1 MKGSRFFV
9 PIVAIAIVVLVSAC
23 SGAATTASTAAKSA
37 PAASTS
43 APAAGVSTPAA
54 STNSSPASTS
64 VPGAGGSAPAA
75 TGPAKTLRLAHGQ
88 TTTDPLDQ
96 GVLAMAKDL
105 EQRSGG
111 SLKIQDF
118 PNNQLGQVAATV
130 QGTQSGSIDL
140 VVTGNSYYSGIVP
153 DTQVLEL
160 PFLFKD
166 YNTAHAALDGPVGN
180 ALAAKFDGTGLKLL
194 GWWELGFRDLTNSKH
209 PVKSPADLSGLK
221 IRTLPSPIQLALW
234 KDLGAQPT
242 PIDFSE
248 LYLALSQGTVDAQ
261 ENPVTII
268 LSSKFY
274 EVQKYLT
281 LTHHVY
287 SAAPLLVSQQTWNA
301 LSDSQRTALQ
311 AAAKAGTDYERKLV
325 ESGSDDALN
334 QLKQHGMQVVS
345 DPDIAAFRDKAQPVY
360 QDFRQKYGGTYLD
373 QLLK

>member
-9 PIVAIAIVVLVSAC
+9 PIVAIAMVLLVSAC
-23 SGAATTASTAAKSA
+23 GGAATTTSTASTSA

-43 APAAGVSTPAA
+43 APAARATVPAA
-54 STNSSPASTS
+54 ST
-64 VPGAGGSAPAA
+64 SAPATGGSTSA
-75 TGPAKTLRLAHGQ
+75 AAGPAKTLRLAHGQ
-88 TTTDPLDQ
+88 TTTDPVDKA
-96 GVLAMAKDL
+96 VLYMAKDL
-105 EQRSGG
+105 EQKSGG

-118 PNNQLGQVAATV
+118 PNNQLGQAAAQV
-130 QGTQSGSIDL
+130 QGGQSGSIDL
-140 VVTGNSYYSGIVP
+140 VIEGNSYFSGIVP

-166 YNTAHAALDGPVGN
+166 YNAAHAALDGPVGN
-180 ALAAKFDGTGLKLL
+180 TLAAKFDGSGLKLL
-194 GWWELGFRDLTNSKH
+194 GWWELGFRDLTNGKH
-209 PVKSPADLSGLK
+209 PVKSPADLSGMR
-221 IRTLPSPIQLALW
+221 IRTLPSPIQVALW

-287 SAAPLLVSQQTWNA
+287 SAAPLVVSQQTWDG

-311 AAAKAGTDYERKLV
+311 AAAKDGTDYERKLV
-325 ESGSDDALN
+325 ETGSDDALN
-334 QLKQHGMQVVS
+334 QLKQHGMQMVS
-345 DPDIAAFRDKAQPVY
+345 NPDVAAFRAKAQPVY
-360 QDFRQKYGGTYLD
+360 QDFKQQYGAALLD